1 LLFSA
6 SFAPVISQGG
16 GESHQEVEIN
26 VVKMRLKSGERTRPC
41 GGIDT
46 CIQRAVPLVVPR
58 HDQPR
63 KANGT
68 EWCTRNDNDKN
79 RVNGREGEEE
89 RGRGEE
95 KKKKT
100 KGE

>member
-1 LLFSA
+1 
-6 SFAPVISQGG
+6 
-16 GESHQEVEIN
+16 VE
-26 VVKMRLKSGERTRPC
+26 REDETSWW
-41 GGIDT
+41 IDT

-79 RVNGREGEEE
+79 KVNGIRKE
-89 RGRGEE
+89 RRKGAEEE

-100 KGE
+100 KGK